1 MQTKEEARTA
11 TEWIEKLRIKTPSKE
26 TLTNTLSG
34 GNQQKVVFAKAM
46 NTEPKLLILNEP
58 TRGVDVGAR
67 AEIYKL
73 IESFCLQGVAV
84 LMVSSDMQETMSIAD
99 RIAAVHE
106 GKITAI
112 FERGSYTQTE
122 LAQAVIGG

>member
-1 MQTKEEARTA
+1 M
-11 TEWIEKLRIKTPSKE
+11 
-26 TLTNTLSG
+26 
-34 GNQQKVVFAKAM
+34 
-46 NTEPKLLILNEP
+46 LILNEP

-73 IESFCLQGVAV
+73 IEEFCQQGVAV

-106 GKITAI
+106 GKITAV
-112 FERGSYTQTE
+112 FTRGNYTQTE

>member
-1 MQTKEEARTA
+1 MQTKAEKQVAHD
-11 TEWIEKLRIKTPSKE
+11 WIGKFRIKAPCCDTI
-26 TLTNTLSG
+26 TNTLSG

-46 NTEPKLLILNEP
+46 NTNPKLLIMNEP

-73 IESFCLQGVAV
+73 IEGFCRQGVAV
-84 LMVSSDMQETMSIAD
+84 LMVSSDMQEVMSIAD
-99 RIAAVHE
+99 RIVAVHDGTVAAV
-106 GKITAI
+106 
-112 FERGSYTQTE
+112 FEHGNYTQTD

>member
-1 MQTKEEARTA
+1 
-11 TEWIEKLRIKTPSKE
+11 
-26 TLTNTLSG
+26 
-34 GNQQKVVFAKAM
+34 M